1 MVRENEENVKLFWR
15 KRKERET
22 WECENDLVNVLK
34 RERERKKERKLE

>member
-22 WECENDLVNVLK
+22 WECENDLVSVK
-34 RERERKKERKLE
+34 EIEREKERKLE

>member
-22 WECENDLVNVLK
+22 WECENDLVSVK
-34 RERERKKERKLE
+34 ERERERKKT